1 MFLLFHIKITWS
13 RRDFIKIIA
22 IIAPEYTLRQANF
35 VTLVEFPKNCCLDVP
50 SIDTLHKDQ
59 CKETSII
66 HLIFPA
72 GGLTLCHEHKY
83 KQLSHNCS
91 PHFKKYNST
100 MPWKIQNKSD
110 LLMEYALTGEKR
122 ARSLKTVY
130 GKSKGKGHWRRVKLK

>member
-1 MFLLFHIKITWS
+1 MLFHIKITWS
-13 RRDFIKIIA
+13 RRDFIKIPA

-35 VTLVEFPKNCCLDVP
+35 VTLVEFPINCCLDVP

-91 PHFKKYNST
+91 PHFKKIQLNYAVKNSKQIGFAYGIRFDGRET
-100 MPWKIQNKSD
+100 CPIVENRLWQNQGQGSSEESEIKIS
-110 LLMEYALTGEKR
+110 
-122 ARSLKTVY
+122 
-130 GKSKGKGHWRRVKLK
+130 